1 MLANPQYDNSGR
13 LRHLL
18 TVEGMPPGLAN
29 EIFSRAGSFLE
40 PGAGNIAKRPLLG
53 GRLLI
58 NAFFEPSTRTRL
70 AFEIAAKALGAE
82 VVNFDAVSSSL
93 AKGEIFADTV
103 QTIIALGADIV
114 VVRHAAAGAA
124 RQLASIA
131 PAQVS
136 VINGGDGCHA
146 HPTQALLDAWTVMR
160 GCGRIEGLRIVLVGD
175 ILHSRVARSD
185 IHLFSALGAGRIVVC
200 GPASLVPR
208 QFEQLGVE
216 VEHDLDKAVRGADV
230 VIALRPQLERMHG
243 QYFASAGA
251 YLRDYG
257 ITKSRM
263 AAAARKALLLHPGP
277 LNRGVEI
284 VSDIADGPQSQILNQ
299 VTNGVAIR
307 MAVMSLLAGID
318 I

>member
-1 MLANPQYDNSGR
+1 MLANPQYDNAGR

-18 TVEGMPPGLAN
+18 TVEGLPPGLAK

-40 PGAGNIAKRPLLG
+40 PGAGSIAKRPLLG

-58 NAFFEPSTRTRL
+58 NTFFEPSTRTRL

-82 VVNFDAVSSSL
+82 VVNFDATTSSL
-93 AKGEIFADTV
+93 VKGETFSDTV
-103 QTIIALGADIV
+103 QTIVALGADMV
-114 VVRHAAAGAA
+114 VVRHAASGAA

-131 PAQVS
+131 PPQVS

-160 GCGRIEGLRIVLVGD
+160 ARGRIEGLRIVLVGD
-175 ILHSRVARSD
+175 ILHSRVARSN
-185 IHLFSALGAGRIVVC
+185 IHLFTALGAARIVVS

-208 QFEQLGVE
+208 QLEQLGVE
-216 VEHDLDKAVRGADV
+216 VEHNLDRAVRRADV
-230 VIALRPQLERMHG
+230 VVALRPQLERMRG
-243 QYFASAGA
+243 QYFSSARA

-257 ITKSRM
+257 ITKARM
-263 AAAARKALLLHPGP
+263 AMAAPKALLLHPGP

-284 VSDIADGPQSQILNQ
+284 VSGVVDGSQSRILDQ

-307 MAVMSLLAGID
+307 MAVMTLLAGIE